1 MKKSTL
7 FKHHNVNESRTEL
20 NIKAFDKIWIVKNV
34 LNRFV
39 FLRRHQYSRDLETA
53 RITHLKQQ
61 PRSTNWTSISQSF
74 IILKEAASE
83 SSSVK

>member
-1 MKKSTL
+1 MKKSAL

-39 FLRRHQYSRDLETA
+39 FLRRHQ
-53 RITHLKQQ
+53 
-61 PRSTNWTSISQSF
+61 
-74 IILKEAASE
+74 
-83 SSSVK
+83 